1 MNANPPIQ
9 PAKMTASSPAPGRR
23 KRPFGLYMI
32 LFLLTAQGLLGIFLA
47 LFVLFSLAVAPGDLL
62 DAAAPELAQS
72 IVPALLMLTT
82 LVVAVGLWRYKSWG
96 WYGIMMLLAFWTAS
110 DAIGY
115 FTGTPDYVSMF
126 LNVAMAFYLNQREVS
141 DLFEQP
147 APAEV
152 SG

>member
-9 PAKMTASSPAPGRR
+9 PAKMTAPLLRRR

-32 LFLLTAQGLLGIFLA
+32 LFLLTAQGLLGVFLA
-47 LFVLFSLAVAPGDLL
+47 LFVIFGLAIAPGELL
-62 DAAAPELAQS
+62 DAAAPAFAES
-72 IVPALLMLTT
+72 VVPALLMLAT

-96 WYGIMMLLAFWTAS
+96 WYGMMMLLAFWTAN
-110 DAIGY
+110 DAISY

-141 DLFEQP
+141 DLFAQP
-147 APAEV
+147 ALAEV

>member
-1 MNANPPIQ
+1 MIANPPNQ
-9 PAKMTASSPAPGRR
+9 PAKMTAPSPAPGRR

-32 LFLLTAQGLLGIFLA
+32 LFLLTTQGLLGVFLA
-47 LFVLFSLAVAPGDLL
+47 LFVVFSLAIAPGELL
-62 DAAAPELAQS
+62 DAAAPQLAQS
-72 IVPALLMLTT
+72 VVPALLMLAT
-82 LVVAVGLWRYKSWG
+82 LIVAVGLWRYKSWG
-96 WYGIMMLLAFWTAS
+96 WYGMMMLLAFWTAS
-110 DAIGY
+110 DAISY

-147 APAEV
+147 TPSEV